1 MADTDPDT
9 SRLILSLSGAFTVRD
24 ASGDALEGISRRGQ
38 ALLAYL
44 SLQPD
49 MRAERARIADLLW
62 SDRSEEQARAS
73 LRQELSVLRRKLP
86 DGVLETNRQQVWV
99 NSTTVATDD
108 QGQGAF
114 LEGFDLNS
122 EGFEEWLRETRHNL
136 VAREDA
142 PASPTASPRTR
153 NRPSLAVL
161 PFEEIG
167 AKAGDMFADGVVE
180 EITSALGRIQD
191 FHVIARQS
199 VFALQRDQLNI
210 PQIAET
216 LGVEYVVEGSVQR
229 AGDRVRI
236 SVNLVEGKEGR
247 TVWSERFNDR
257 LDDLFDLQDR
267 IAGNV
272 AGRIL
277 PSLRS
282 AEIARAS
289 TTPPENRSAYEV
301 FLTALPQMWSHQEG
315 SNARALQIFDRSLA
329 LSADYGPALAFKAWA
344 LAQQS
349 SYIWSDDPLTAKAE
363 ALKLARRAAQC
374 VGDHVPSMVAIGAA
388 FDQASSDHAFSQSF
402 LDRALALDPS
412 SAWGWMRKGWNQSY
426 SDQGAQALKSFDHA
440 EALSPLD
447 PFLFNIEFGRGATH
461 MREGRYEEALERIT
475 HGMTLAPGV
484 AWAYRFIAAL
494 NIYLGQH
501 DSAKEAYEKL
511 LVAYPRL
518 TIQKLRHSMPPS
530 AVENR
535 PEFYDAM
542 QQAGIP
548 EV

>member
-1 MADTDPDT
+1 MVDPLADA
-9 SRLILSLSGAFTVRD
+9 SRLILSLRGAFSVRD
-24 ASGDALEGISRRGQ
+24 ASGHAIEGFSRRGQ

-44 SLQPD
+44 SLQPG

-73 LRQELSVLRRKLP
+73 LRQELSVLRRNLP
-86 DGVLETNRQQVWV
+86 DGVVEANRQLVWI
-99 NSTTVATDD
+99 NPTTVITEL
-108 QGQGAF
+108 QGSGAF

-122 EGFEEWLRETRHNL
+122 DGFEEWLRETRQAL
-136 VAREDA
+136 GAQGDVPSLAVAKTR
-142 PASPTASPRTR
+142 PR

-167 AKAGDMFADGVVE
+167 AMAGDMFADGVVE
-180 EITSALGRIQD
+180 EITSALGRVRE

-199 VFALQRDQLNI
+199 VFALHKDQLSV
-210 PQIAET
+210 PQIAEI
-216 LGVEYVVEGSVQR
+216 LGVDYVVEGSVQR
-229 AGDRVRI
+229 VGDRVRI
-236 SVNLVEGKEGR
+236 SVKLAEVQEGR
-247 TVWSERFNDR
+247 AVWSERFNDR

-267 IAGNV
+267 ISGSV

-282 AEIARAS
+282 AEIARAR
-289 TTPPENRSAYEV
+289 TTPPENRSAYEL
-301 FLTALPQMWSHQEG
+301 FLTALPQMWSHQED
-315 SNARALQIFDRSLA
+315 SNARALELFDRALA
-329 LSADYGPALAFKAWA
+329 ISDDYGPALAFKAWA

-349 SYIWSDDPLTAKAE
+349 SYIWSDDPLSAKAE
-363 ALKLARRAAQC
+363 ALELARRAAQV

-388 FDQASSDHAFSQSF
+388 FDQASSDHAFSRSF

-426 SDQGAQALKSFDHA
+426 SDQGAHALTSFDHA

-461 MREGRYEEALERIT
+461 MREGRYEEALERIK

-484 AWAYRFIAAL
+484 EWAYRFIAAL
-494 NIYLGQH
+494 NIYLGRQ
-501 DSAKEAYEKL
+501 DDAQEAYERL
-511 LVAYPRL
+511 LAAYPKI
-518 TIQKLRHSMPPS
+518 TVKKLSDSVPPS

-535 PEFYDAM
+535 PEFFDAM
-542 QQAGIP
+542 RHAGIP
-548 EV
+548 EA